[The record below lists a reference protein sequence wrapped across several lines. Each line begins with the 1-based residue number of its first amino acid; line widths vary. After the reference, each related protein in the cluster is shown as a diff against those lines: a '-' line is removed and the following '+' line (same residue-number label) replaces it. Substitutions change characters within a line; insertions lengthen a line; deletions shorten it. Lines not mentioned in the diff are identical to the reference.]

1 MKIEVKVNKADLK
14 DWLEKRKING
24 FMILFSWP
32 IKPDS
37 PWNLSKE
44 RIMIQTD
51 KGHFF
56 TLAEVEK
63 EIGKPVFT
71 VVTV

>member
-1 MKIEVKVNKADLK
+1 MEIEVKVERADVKAWLDKRNLK
-14 DWLEKRKING
+14 G
-24 FMILFSWP
+24 FRILFSWP
-32 IKPDS
+32 INPDS
-37 PWNLSKE
+37 LWNLSKE